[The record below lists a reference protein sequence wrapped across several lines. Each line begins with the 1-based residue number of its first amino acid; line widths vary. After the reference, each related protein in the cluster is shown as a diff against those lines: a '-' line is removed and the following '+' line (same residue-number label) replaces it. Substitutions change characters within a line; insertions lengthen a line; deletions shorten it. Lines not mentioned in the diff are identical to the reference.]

1 MTKRVCLTV
10 LIVCSPVLMLAGC
23 EDKAKTL
30 SEYPYFVEKLNGRW
44 VVIRKAFA
52 SETPKAGVGFCSIL
66 LRDIKGTRQ
75 AMERSYNGPNRK
87 AGVEKISAVYK
98 TLYTELHSQVSMLGG
113 PPTLKRGATVE
124 GVRKSIEKAYVG
136 YQEFQQMVKLD

>member
-30 SEYPYFVEKLNGRW
+30 SEYPYFVETLNRRW
-44 VVIRKAFA
+44 VVIHKAFA
-52 SETPKAGVGFCSIL
+52 SETPKAGVGFCPIL
-66 LRDIKGTRQ
+66 LRDMKGTYE
-75 AMERSYNGPNRK
+75 AMDRTYNGPNRD
-87 AGVEKISAVYK
+87 AGLEKLLEVYK
-98 TLYTELHSQVSMLGG
+98 TAYTELHAQVVMMGG
-113 PPTLKRGATVE
+113 TPSLKPGATVE
-124 GVRKSIEKAYVG
+124 GVRKSIDKAYVG